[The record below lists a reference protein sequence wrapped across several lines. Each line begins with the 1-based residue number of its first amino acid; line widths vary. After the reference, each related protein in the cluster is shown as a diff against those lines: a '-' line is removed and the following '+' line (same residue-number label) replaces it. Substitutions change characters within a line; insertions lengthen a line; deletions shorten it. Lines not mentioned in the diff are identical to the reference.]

1 MKLAITSVIALI
13 ILVTIQVL
21 LPANL
26 FLGGKIDFA
35 IILIVYVGLVSG
47 KSPALLYAF
56 FAGLLID
63 SFNPVLFG
71 IHAFSYT
78 LIAFIVTLFHK
89 KVQLNNILTMMLMPL
104 IATIGKALTLLII
117 MVLVKA
123 LTGEGNISLDKF
135 LISSFAELLM
145 NTIFAPL
152 IYLILNLIVK
162 KDRKSYL

>member
-1 MKLAITSVIALI
+1 
-13 ILVTIQVL
+13 
-21 LPANL
+21 
-26 FLGGKIDFA
+26 
-35 IILIVYVGLVSG
+35 
-47 KSPALLYAF
+47 
-56 FAGLLID
+56 
-63 SFNPVLFG
+63 
-71 IHAFSYT
+71 
-78 LIAFIVTLFHK
+78 
-89 KVQLNNILTMMLMPL
+89 MMLMPL